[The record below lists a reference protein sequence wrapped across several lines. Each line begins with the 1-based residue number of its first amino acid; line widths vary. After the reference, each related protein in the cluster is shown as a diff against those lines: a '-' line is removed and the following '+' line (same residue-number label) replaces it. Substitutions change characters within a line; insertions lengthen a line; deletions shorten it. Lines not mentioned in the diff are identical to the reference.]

1 MTDVRP
7 VHPFTMLPGAGPACE
22 GDDCL
27 PAPGALQQADPTSAG
42 S

>member
-1 MTDVRP
+1 MTAIT
-7 VHPFTMLPGAGPACE
+7 PFQMLPGAGPVCE

-27 PAPGALQQADPTSAG
+27 PVPGALQQADPAPAG